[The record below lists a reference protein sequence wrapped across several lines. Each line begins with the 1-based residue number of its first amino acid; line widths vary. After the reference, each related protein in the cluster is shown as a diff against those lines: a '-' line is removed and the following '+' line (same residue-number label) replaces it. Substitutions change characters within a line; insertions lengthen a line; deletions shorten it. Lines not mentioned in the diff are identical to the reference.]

1 MRTTV
6 SRVHDAPARRK
17 HKLIHH
23 PCSLDDP
30 RRRKGH
36 DMKDME
42 QQMDAQEAALAIY
55 LEQNDTDQLTDILVA
70 ALDDALRLMQEDFF
84 RETLH

>member
-1 MRTTV
+1 
-6 SRVHDAPARRK
+6 
-17 HKLIHH
+17 
-23 PCSLDDP
+23 
-30 RRRKGH
+30 
-36 DMKDME
+36 MKDME